1 MLKCQFQVPKRGNLR
16 ALVLSNA
23 WPILI
28 FLNTKPSKVF
38 VKKNF
43 MALGYQISR
52 FCKIN
57 APTWYQFSFLNVS
70 LVTNFGNNCL
80 IFISVEFQNV

>member
-1 MLKCQFQVPKRGNLR
+1 MKSVHMHKCQFQVPKRKNLQ

-23 WPILI
+23 WQILI

-43 MALGYQISR
+43 MVLGYQISR
-52 FCKIN
+52 F
-57 APTWYQFSFLNVS
+57 
-70 LVTNFGNNCL
+70 
-80 IFISVEFQNV
+80 